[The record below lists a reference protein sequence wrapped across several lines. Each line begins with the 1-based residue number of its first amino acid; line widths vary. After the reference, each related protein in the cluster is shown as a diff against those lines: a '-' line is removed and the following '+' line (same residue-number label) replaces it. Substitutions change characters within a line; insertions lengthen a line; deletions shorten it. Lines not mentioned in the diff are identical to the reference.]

1 MLHLLIGKPP
11 DRVSAIPGS
20 GAACIMVSP
29 PEAGEGLPDHPI
41 AESSIP
47 SPEAVRQQLQAI
59 LASRPFVTATRAR
72 RFLTY
77 VVEQTLA
84 GQTDAIKE
92 LVLGIEV
99 FDRPADFDPKL
110 DTIVRVEAGKLRK
123 RIEEYYADEGIAA
136 AVRIEVPKGTYV
148 PQFQYCAPGAYAEE
162 PCPAFAPVLV
172 WGRYSRAA
180 PGRRRG
186 SGECGEFARPRRR

>member
-1 MLHLLIGKPP
+1 MYHGKS
-11 DRVSAIPGS
+11 RESEGQ
-20 GAACIMVSP
+20 ACQTIRSQSRP
-29 PEAGEGLPDHPI
+29 L
-41 AESSIP
+41 P

-77 VVEQTLA
+77 IVEQTLA

-99 FDRPADFDPKL
+99 FDRPADFDPKV

-123 RIEEYYADEGIAA
+123 RLEEYYADEGAA
-136 AVRIEVPKGTYV
+136 APVRIEVPKGSYV
-148 PQFQYCAPGAYAEE
+148 PQFQLRTQTPASESPALPSTPGTGMR
-162 PCPAFAPVLV
+162 PAF
-172 WGRYSRAA
+172 SRC
-180 PGRRRG
+180 
-186 SGECGEFARPRRR
+186 S